1 MLSYKKVFIIS
12 ASCFIVTIIFGFVA
26 YQSIFEFIIR
36 DQVSLHKRNYVRQF
50 YLKYPIP
57 LDFRVYFFNV
67 TNPEEVHEG
76 GVPMLKEIGPYCY
89 DLYKERI
96 DVEDNDTDDSLTYTP
111 HDIYLFNQER
121 SGNLSQDDY
130 VTIIHPLIVGMVNF
144 VATKA
149 PQFLSILNTALGFLF
164 PDNESIYLTAKVK
177 DILFDGM
184 LINCTAKDFSTMV
197 VCKRLKSQ
205 IPGINYNDEDILKYS
220 LLGNQN
226 GTVPTRMKV
235 LRGIKNSKD
244 LGRLIAVDN
253 VTKSTMWSKEECNEF
268 RGTDGWIFP
277 PLSAN
282 ERQIWIHS
290 TTLCMNLHA
299 DYVEKAT
306 ANGISVQKYY
316 SDFEDLC
323 EDCSI
328 DESCLPRG
336 LIDLTECVKVPLY
349 ISLPHFLRSDESL
362 LRDVRGL
369 QPDTE
374 SHITRILLEG
384 TLSLPME
391 AQIRAQFN
399 FPIKPLKEID
409 TMQRVPQLIHPVLW
423 IELGVVL
430 NGWFLHMIEAFFYFM
445 TALEVL
451 KYLFLVASLVGMG
464 YGAYLYLT
472 NKKLYS
478 MKDTIALNSNGC
490 LVHENMQSSNKVLV
504 FSSFCFVTIVVL
516 CFVGFPGILQFI
528 VKDQTALRKRNLM
541 KKFYLKIPIPLD
553 FRVYFFNITNP
564 SEVQE
569 GQTPVVKEIGP
580 YCYDAY
586 KEKIDVLENEGED
599 SLTYTPYETY
609 FFNQERSGS
618 LTGDDYVTV
627 LHPLIVGIVN
637 TVARDSPPLLVIV
650 NKALKSIFHD
660 PQDIYIRTKVRDF
673 LFDGITINC
682 NVQDFAATAVCT
694 QIKAQVP
701 GLVEVQKNVFKFS
714 ILGPRNGTLPNR
726 VKVFR
731 GMKKSQELGRLVE
744 LNHDKV
750 QKIWSTKKCN
760 RFRGTDSWIF
770 PPFINKE
777 LGFWVY
783 SFDLCRNI
791 HLLYV
796 EDMTFHS
803 VAVEKYYADLGDMST
818 NPAEKCYCN
827 TPKTCLPK
835 GIMDLTKCMGV
846 PIYATLPHFLRV
858 DESVQKKV
866 KGLNPVTDDHIVRIL
881 MQPML
886 GVPMEAQKR
895 MQFNLPIQPVKKI
908 GLMKTLP
915 EALHPIFWIEES
927 VVLDGPLLKMITMI
941 FTALKVFDIVKYVLL
956 FVSLGGVGFGG
967 YLRYKSRNGRKITPT
982 EKLSSAKSTK
992 SKTFSS
998 AKSTKS
1004 KTFSSGS
1011 TQTVNESPKDNGG
1024 RKKLEDI
1031 NILKF

>member
-1 MLSYKKVFIIS
+1 
-12 ASCFIVTIIFGFVA
+12 
-26 YQSIFEFIIR
+26 
-36 DQVSLHKRNYVRQF
+36 
-50 YLKYPIP
+50 
-57 LDFRVYFFNV
+57 
-67 TNPEEVHEG
+67 
-76 GVPMLKEIGPYCY
+76 
-89 DLYKERI
+89 
-96 DVEDNDTDDSLTYTP
+96 
-111 HDIYLFNQER
+111 
-121 SGNLSQDDY
+121 
-130 VTIIHPLIVGMVNF
+130 MVNF

-205 IPGINYNDEDILKYS
+205 IPGINSDDEDILKYS

-268 RGTDGWIFP
+268 LGTDGWIFP

-423 IELGVVL
+423 IEL
-430 NGWFLHMIEAFFYFM
+430 
-445 TALEVL
+445 
-451 KYLFLVASLVGMG
+451 
-464 YGAYLYLT
+464 
-472 NKKLYS
+472 
-478 MKDTIALNSNGC
+478 
-490 LVHENMQSSNKVLV
+490 
-504 FSSFCFVTIVVL
+504 
-516 CFVGFPGILQFI
+516 
-528 VKDQTALRKRNLM
+528 QTALRKRNLM

-701 GLVEVQKNVFKFS
+701 GLVE
-714 ILGPRNGTLPNR
+714 RNGTLPNR

-956 FVSLGGVGFGG
+956 FVSLGGVGYGG